1 MSFCFPMQNVY
12 NAKDEKIKVKIE
24 YLQVNV
30 KVKEWQIK
38 LKVNKQ
44 SLSAKFNS

>member
-1 MSFCFPMQNVY
+1 MFII
-12 NAKDEKIKVKIE
+12 NAKDEKLKVKIE

-38 LKVNKQ
+38 LKVNK
-44 SLSAKFNS
+44 